1 MKKLN
6 DVRNKDIAIIG
17 MSGRFPGAA
26 NFREFWKNISDEL
39 ETITTF
45 SEEELRASGIDEE
58 IIASPNYV
66 RRRGI
71 IGQAQHFDAAFFDI
85 TPRDAEIM
93 DPQHRVF
100 LECSWHAF
108 EDAGY
113 IPNTYPGNVGVFGG
127 TGTAWHLNKAHNHP
141 EVQKTASGASI
152 VTNNDKD
159 YVTTRVSYKLNLK
172 GPSVNVQTA
181 CSTAMVAVVMGVNS
195 LLSGESDLVAAGGVS
210 VDTPEKRGYTYMQG
224 GMESADGRCYAFD
237 SRANGTVFSRGAGV
251 VLLKRL
257 SDAIADGDNIYAVIR
272 GGAINNDGNL
282 KAGFTAPS
290 IDGQI
295 EVARQALKNA
305 EVDAASLNF
314 VEAHGTATALGDP
327 IEFSSLS
334 QTFQESTDKLQFCRI
349 GSVKTNIG
357 HTDAASGVAS
367 LIKAS
372 MALNTGILPA
382 SLHFESANPNI
393 DFAESPFAIQSQTSR
408 LPASDQPHRALVN
421 SFGVGGTNACV
432 ILEAPPKRAAS
443 DTADAKLL
451 FPLSAKSSSALEK
464 MRSNLQHYLTEH
476 PEVNLGDVAYTL
488 QTGRSKF
495 SYNTHI
501 VAADR
506 EDLLKQLNQATAP
519 LQRDSRQ
526 RSSLVFMFPGQGNQ
540 YLNMARQLYEAYPQ
554 FKENIDLCCELLTD
568 ILGCDLKEIIFQP
581 VESSAAPLINET
593 RYTQPAL
600 FVIEY
605 SLAQLWLS
613 WGVKPDIMLGH
624 SVGEYVAAC
633 LSGVFTLQDALRAVA
648 IRGRLVQSLPS
659 GSMLAVMLSEEALHP
674 RLQGTNIEIAAANYP
689 GLCVVAGEDAAIS
702 VFQDSLEQ
710 DNIFCKPLDT
720 SHAFHSWMMEPM
732 LDDFRD
738 VMSRISLSAPKIPF
752 VSTLTGDWI
761 TAEQACDPEYWIEHV
776 RKPVLFTH
784 ACQTLLSD
792 DSQSYL
798 FLEVGPGRS
807 LESAVKQHL
816 RHLPQPPVFCSL
828 PGARD
833 IDLTASTFL
842 NSLGALWSYD
852 IPIDWAAYYGHQVR
866 RRVSLPG
873 YPFERKEFKLPAL
886 RPDAISTGQSA
897 DIQALKRKQLD
908 IANWFYLP
916 GWKKT
921 APARYLDKVQTES
934 SQEECWL
941 LFMDQQGLGEAVKQ
955 QLLNNGEVVYCVSP
969 GEGYHYADNRF
980 TINADSRE
988 DYVELLQHLRRSERY
1003 PNNIL
1008 YLWES
1013 DETLATPLNSRE
1025 SSLITN
1031 NFYRPLYLQ
1040 QALISENILDGLKL
1054 LFTTRRVFSV
1064 NGEQILQPQGALLT
1078 GNARVFYHE
1087 YPEVNCHLVDICR
1100 DIPSEDLASLLIDE
1114 VSIKTDSQLVALRG
1128 AQRWEEEYQSVPLP
1142 GVAGTPSVMIDDSG
1156 YYLITGGLGG
1166 LGMLVAEYLAEIS
1179 NATLLLTYRSSLPPR
1194 EQWQEWVQNHAV
1206 DDEVSTKIAG
1216 VLRLEEQGNQ
1226 VHLLCVDICDAEAMR
1241 LALAPFSRIDGVFH
1255 TAGIAGGGIIP
1266 LKNDADCAAVI
1277 DPKVKGSL
1285 ILDELLSDRQLNFFV
1300 LFSSITSIVGDVAR
1314 IDYCSANAFMDAFSH
1329 YRNQHRSGYTVS
1341 LNWGKWGDVGM
1352 AARWTNHLI
1361 KKKKITSAESEEPAS
1376 GRLLTRDEKQGNA
1389 SVFNINLAVNRDW
1402 VIDDH
1407 QLSSTPALV
1416 GTTLLNI
1423 LHEYISEFSEQKS
1436 LQVKNIMLTA
1446 PVIFHRYWP
1455 KAMRLVIT
1463 PETGG
1468 YHFTVQ
1474 SRGVGDTAWQEHAFG
1489 MLKASE
1495 EAIAFAGL
1503 SELKALCTENYP
1515 VKSMSHGLD
1524 NAVSHDIFLTL
1535 SQRWDN
1541 QIALYRH
1548 DDLWLVHNQLAE
1560 SYLDDLNHWQFH
1572 PALVDSTSI
1581 SCLIPQTE
1589 DNYLPI
1595 SYGKVSFHQPITAES
1610 YAGVRLRQ
1618 PYQRGDSMIVMD
1630 IVFYDPHGTRLL
1642 TLEGYT
1648 LIRMTADNQVSD
1660 TSTAGAVDTVKVNP
1674 SDKDILY
1681 YEGREAL
1688 KRHLDHPH
1696 LPQLVIVTS
1705 NLPQLV
1711 FEAIPE
1717 RVAEVTHESE
1727 VSSDAHTRPAL
1738 LTEFVAPENEIEI
1751 EIAKIWQSILG
1762 ISGIGVN
1769 DSFTELGGNSLLAVQ
1784 VVSMVSSALETD
1796 IRVDLFYQNQT
1807 IRGMAELIV
1816 FELESVLENS

>member
-1 MKKLN
+1 MKNVN
-6 DVRNKDIAIIG
+6 DVRDKDIAIIG
-17 MSGRFPGAA
+17 MSGRFPGAE
-26 NFREFWKNISDEL
+26 NFRDFWKNISEEL

-58 IIASPNYV
+58 LITSPNYI

-100 LECSWHAF
+100 LECCWHAF

-141 EVQKTASGASI
+141 EVQKNTSGASI

-195 LLSGESDLVAAGGVS
+195 LLSGESDLVVAGGVS
-210 VDTPEKRGYTYMQG
+210 VDTPEKRGYSYMQG

-237 SRANGTVFSRGAGV
+237 ARANGTVFSRGAGV

-257 SDAIADGDNIYAVIR
+257 KDAVADGDNIYAVVR
-272 GGAINNDGNL
+272 GGAINNDGHF

-295 EVARQALKNA
+295 EVARKALKNA
-305 EVDAASLNF
+305 DVEAETISF

-327 IEFSSLS
+327 IEFTSLS
-334 QTFQESTDKLQFCRI
+334 QTFQETTEKRQYCRL

-382 SLHFESANPNI
+382 SLHFESSNPNI
-393 DFAESPFAIQSQTSR
+393 DFSESPFTIQAETSA
-408 LPASDQPHRALVN
+408 LPPSEHPHRALVN

-432 ILEAPPKRAAS
+432 ILEAPPLRANT
-443 DTADAKLL
+443 DDADETLL
-451 FPLSAKSSSALEK
+451 FPLSAKTSSALEK
-464 MRSNLQHYLTEH
+464 MRSNLHRYLQEN
-476 PEVNLGDVAYTL
+476 PEANLGDIAYTL

-495 SYNTHI
+495 AFNSHI
-501 VAADR
+501 IAADR
-506 EDLLKQLNQATAP
+506 EGLLKQLTQAVPP
-519 LQRDSRQ
+519 LQRDNRQ

-540 YLNMARQLYEAYPQ
+540 YINMARQLYDVYPQ
-554 FKENIDLCCELLTD
+554 FKESVDLCCEILKELLA
-568 ILGCDLKEIIFQP
+568 IDLKDIIFQE
-581 VESSAAPLINET
+581 VTSASASLINET
-593 RYTQPAL
+593 RYTQPSL

-605 SLAQLWLS
+605 SLAKLWLS
-613 WGVKPDIMLGH
+613 WGIKPDIMLGH

-633 LSGVFTLQDALRAVA
+633 LSGVFTLHDALRAVA
-648 IRGRLVQSLPS
+648 IRGRLVQALPA
-659 GSMLAVMLSEEALHP
+659 GSMLAVMLSEEALQP
-674 RLQGTNIEIAAANYP
+674 RLQGSQIEIAAANYP
-689 GLCVVAGEDAAIS
+689 GLCVVAGEENAIA
-702 VFQDSLEQ
+702 VFQDCLEQ

-732 LDDFRD
+732 LEDFRE
-738 VMSRISLSAPKIPF
+738 VMSTITLSAPKIPF
-752 VSTLTGDWI
+752 VSTLTGEWI

-784 ACQTLLSD
+784 ACQTLLND
-792 DSQSYL
+792 DSRHYL

-816 RHLPQPPVFCSL
+816 RHVQQPAVFCSL
-828 PGARD
+828 PSVRD
-833 IDLTASTFL
+833 VGQTVTTLL

-852 IPIDWAAYYGHQVR
+852 IAIDWAAFYGAQQR

-873 YPFERKEFKLPAL
+873 YPFERKEFTLPAL
-886 RPDAISTGQSA
+886 RLSSA
-897 DIQALKRKQLD
+897 GAGSVSDHQALKRKEMD
-908 IANWFYLP
+908 ISNWFYMP
-916 GWKKT
+916 SWKKT
-921 APARYLDKVQTES
+921 APARYLPKVSAEATET
-934 SQEECWL
+934 CWL
-941 LFMDQQGLGEAVKQ
+941 LFMDQQGIGEAVRRRLVAQ
-955 QLLNNGEVVYCVSP
+955 GESVYRVYP
-969 GEGYHYADNRF
+969 GEQYRYEDNQF
-980 TINADSRE
+980 TLNADSRE
-988 DYVELLQHLRRSERY
+988 SYVELLQHIERLGQH
-1003 PNNIL
+1003 PTNIL
-1008 YLWES
+1008 FLWES
-1013 DETLATPLNSRE
+1013 DETTAATLESHSEGLTANS
-1025 SSLITN
+1025 
-1031 NFYRPLYLQ
+1031 FYRPLYLQ
-1040 QALISENILDGLKL
+1040 QALISENVLDGLKL
-1054 LFTTRRVFSV
+1054 LFTTRRVFSIH
-1064 NGEQILQPQGALLT
+1064 GETILQPQGALLT

-1087 YPEVNCHLVDICR
+1087 YPEVNCHLVDIC
-1100 DIPSEDLASLLIDE
+1100 DAMPTDTLAGLLIDE
-1114 VSIKTDSQLVALRG
+1114 LSLQTDGQLVALRG
-1128 AQRWEEEYQSVPLP
+1128 DQRWEEDYQSIPLP
-1142 GVAGTPSVMIDDSG
+1142 TLAESASVNVEDNGI
-1156 YYLITGGLGG
+1156 YLITGGLGG
-1166 LGMLVAEYLAEIS
+1166 LGMLVAEYVAEIS
-1179 NATLLLTYRSSLPPR
+1179 NATLLLTYRSRLPAR
-1194 EQWQEWVQNHAV
+1194 EDWQEWVTTHAV
-1206 DDEVSTKIAG
+1206 DDETSAKIAG
-1216 VLRLEEQGNQ
+1216 ILRLEDQGNK
-1226 VHLLCVDICDAEAMR
+1226 VHLLCVDICDAESMAE
-1241 LALAPFSRIDGVFH
+1241 ALAPFPHINGVFH

-1285 ILDELLSDRQLNFFV
+1285 ILDELLSERQPHFFI

-1314 IDYCSANAFMDAFSH
+1314 IDYCSANAFMDAFAH
-1329 YRNQHRSGYTVS
+1329 YRNQHRSGHTVS

-1352 AARWTNHLI
+1352 AARWTNNLI
-1361 KKKKITSAESEEPAS
+1361 KKKKTTSIESDEAAK
-1376 GRLLTRDEKQGNA
+1376 GTLLIREEKQGNA
-1389 SVFNINLAVNRDW
+1389 SIFTINLSVNHDW
-1402 VIDDH
+1402 VIDEH

-1416 GTTLLNI
+1416 GTTLLNV
-1423 LHEYISEFSEQKS
+1423 LHEYISHFSEQRS
-1436 LQVKNIMLTA
+1436 LQVKNIMLTT
-1446 PVIFHRYWP
+1446 PVIFHRHWP
-1455 KAMRLVIT
+1455 KTMRLVVT

-1474 SRGVGDTAWQEHAFG
+1474 SRGIGDTAWQEHAFG
-1489 MLKASE
+1489 QLRASE
-1495 EAIAFAGL
+1495 QAIDFTDL
-1503 SELKALCTENYP
+1503 PQLKALCTQSYP
-1515 VKSMSHGLD
+1515 ITSMSHGLD
-1524 NAVSHDIFLTL
+1524 NANSDEIFLTL
-1535 SQRWDN
+1535 SRRWDN
-1541 QIALYRH
+1541 QRAIYRH
-1548 DDLWLVHNQLAE
+1548 DNLWLVHNQLAD
-1560 SYLDDLNHWQFH
+1560 SFVDDLNHWAFH

-1581 SCLIPQTE
+1581 SCLIPLTE

-1595 SYGKVSFHQPITAES
+1595 SYGKVTFHQPIPAES

-1618 PYQRGDSMIVMD
+1618 PYQSGDGMIVMD
-1630 IVFYDPHGTRLL
+1630 IVFYDAQGIRLL

-1648 LIRMTADNQVSD
+1648 LIRMTADNQVSGPHASAATD
-1660 TSTAGAVDTVKVNP
+1660 VVKVNP

-1688 KRHLDHPH
+1688 KRQLSHPH
-1696 LPQLVIVTS
+1696 LPQLVVVTS
-1705 NLPQLV
+1705 NLPHLV
-1711 FEAIPE
+1711 YEAIPE
-1717 RVAEVTHESE
+1717 RTVDLNHESE
-1727 VSSDAHTRPAL
+1727 SSSDAHTRPAL
-1738 LTEFVAPENEIEI
+1738 LTEFVAPENEIEV

-1762 ISGIGVN
+1762 ISGIGVH

-1784 VVSMVSSALETD
+1784 VVSMVSTALETD

-1807 IRGMAELIV
+1807 IRGMADLIV
-1816 FELESVLENS
+1816 FELEAVLENS